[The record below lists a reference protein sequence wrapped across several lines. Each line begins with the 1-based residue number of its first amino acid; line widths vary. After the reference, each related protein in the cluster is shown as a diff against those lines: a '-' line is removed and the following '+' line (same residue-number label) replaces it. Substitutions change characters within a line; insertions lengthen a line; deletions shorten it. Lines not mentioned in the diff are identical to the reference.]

1 MYPGTYRIY
10 TVHTI
15 YINSTLTKSAVNS
28 CYSAVLNQDLKVQV
42 SSLKTFF
49 FFFKFLFLIMVT
61 PLLQKKIFM
70 DIKKQNNNNN
80 KLPNLFAKEARIQ
93 INRLQLVKLQSF
105 C

>member
-1 MYPGTYRIY
+1 
-10 TVHTI
+10 
-15 YINSTLTKSAVNS
+15 
-28 CYSAVLNQDLKVQV
+28 
-42 SSLKTFF
+42 
-49 FFFKFLFLIMVT
+49 MVT

>member
-1 MYPGTYRIY
+1 
-10 TVHTI
+10 
-15 YINSTLTKSAVNS
+15 
-28 CYSAVLNQDLKVQV
+28 VLNQDLKVQV

-49 FFFKFLFLIMVT
+49 FFLIFVSNYGNTFVT
-61 PLLQKKIFM
+61 KKIFM